1 MCLVGDR
8 TVLEQERKWMVE
20 NHEGNQ
26 EIVLSQ
32 TDSRQTVYI
41 YNCHKSVIQ
50 VWCGVVWCGVER
62 VYKGQQQVRA
72 AGLHLVQHQQPGPAD
87 GHSAQ

>member
-1 MCLVGDR
+1 
-8 TVLEQERKWMVE
+8 VLEQERKWMVE

-26 EIVLSQ
+26 EIVLDK

-50 VWCGVVWCGVER
+50 VGWGLDDLRRDVVVHRGWQHSYTDNRAVPVCSINTQG
-62 VYKGQQQVRA
+62 KMQVSN
-72 AGLHLVQHQQPGPAD
+72 GL
-87 GHSAQ
+87 